1 VVGGAEWVRW
11 VFAGMF
17 AALTAFYVIRLF
29 ASDSGTSAGN
39 SGCNRGVDS
48 SRGVMSLGMV
58 AMMLPWIDPLPRVGW
73 QLLFGVAAG
82 YIAVRLIR
90 RGLRATRLSP
100 AEPMPGH
107 HELHLLVGGVA
118 MMYMFAVMPAGPDPG
133 AGVPQNTGAG
143 VPQDMDAG
151 VPHHMDMAPLGFS
164 GLALPF
170 LTWIFVGYFVIF
182 VVRLAV
188 RLAVPV
194 NMLAGMAAGP
204 ALPGGGPR
212 GVVVSPHLLGS
223 TEVVMGIGMSYM
235 LLTML

>member
-1 VVGGAEWVRW
+1 VGGADWVRW
-11 VFAGMF
+11 VFAGLF
-17 AALTAFYVIRLF
+17 TALTVFYAIRLF

-39 SGCNRGVDS
+39 SSRNRGVDS

-58 AMMLPWIDPLPRVGW
+58 AMMVPWIDPLPRLCW
-73 QLLFGVAAG
+73 QLLFGLAAG

-90 RGLRATRLSP
+90 RGLRTTRLSP
-100 AEPMPGH
+100 AEPMAGN

-118 MMYMFAVMPAGPDPG
+118 MVYMFGVMPAGPGAGIPQNMG
-133 AGVPQNTGAG
+133 AGVPQNMA
-143 VPQDMDAG
+143 
-151 VPHHMDMAPLGFS
+151 HHMDMAQVGFS
-164 GLALPF
+164 GLVLSF
-170 LTWIFVGYFVIF
+170 LTWTFVGYFVIF
-182 VVRLAV
+182 VVRLAA

-194 NMLAGMAAGP
+194 NTLAGMAAGP

-223 TEVVMGIGMSYM
+223 SEVVMGIGMSYM

>member
-1 VVGGAEWVRW
+1 VGGAEWVRW

-17 AALTAFYVIRLF
+17 AALTVFYAIRLF
-29 ASDSGTSAGN
+29 ASDSGKPTGD
-39 SGCNRGVDS
+39 SGCDRGVDS

-58 AMMLPWIDPLPRVGW
+58 AMMVPWIDPLPRLCW
-73 QLLFGVAAG
+73 QLLFGLAAG

-100 AEPMPGH
+100 AEPMAGH

-118 MMYMFAVMPAGPDPG
+118 MVYMFAVMPAGLDPG
-133 AGVPQNTGAG
+133 ASVPQSTSAG
-143 VPQDMDAG
+143 FPQLA
-151 VPHHMDMAPLGFS
+151 HHMDMAQVGLS
-164 GLALPF
+164 GLALPI
-170 LTWIFVGYFVIF
+170 LTWAFVGYFVVF
-182 VVRLAV
+182 VVRLAA

-194 NMLAGMAAGP
+194 NILAGMDPSP